1 MAYFLTVDAGTGSGR
16 AIIFD
21 TQGRQVG
28 ISQEEWSH
36 LPEAGV
42 ANSMGFDTQT
52 NWKII
57 SKCIQE
63 AIKDADIK
71 PGEIKAI
78 TATSMREGI
87 VLYDKDNQ
95 EIFGVANVDARAD
108 KEVAYLNKTHPSF
121 EKEFYQ
127 ISGQTFALGALPR
140 LLWVKNNKPSVYEKT
155 ANISM
160 ISDWVLAKLSNVIAT
175 DPSNAGTTG
184 VFSLQSRQWDTN
196 MATKVG
202 LKDDIFPPV
211 YETGTQIGEVTS
223 TAAKATG
230 LLEGTPVI
238 MGGGDV
244 QLGSAGLG
252 VVEKNQVAILGGTF
266 WQQLVNMDK
275 PLTHPH
281 MDIRVNPHVIEGISQ
296 AEGISFF
303 SGMVMRWF
311 RDVFCESEV
320 AQAQKRGIDPYS
332 LLEEL
337 ASKVPAG
344 SNGILPI
351 FSDAMHYGKWYHAAP
366 SFLNLSLDTQKSSK
380 AAMFRSLEEN
390 AAIVSMLN
398 FESIF
403 EFTGVSTDSITFA
416 GGASKGALWSQI
428 LADVTQKEIQIPR
441 VNEATALGGAFA
453 CGVATG
459 EYNSIAEASKA
470 LIQWEKSYTPQKEN
484 RELYQDVAGKWK
496 EAYASSLAL
505 VDKGITTSMWK
516 APGL

>member
-1 MAYFLTVDAGTGSGR
+1 MGYFLTVDAGTGSGR

-21 TQGRQVG
+21 TIGNQVG

-36 LPEAGV
+36 LSEAGV
-42 ANSMGFDTQT
+42 PNSMGFDTKT
-52 NWKII
+52 NWNII
-57 SKCIQE
+57 SRCIQG
-63 AIKDADIK
+63 AIKDAGIVSS
-71 PGEIKAI
+71 EIKAV

-87 VLYDKDNQ
+87 VLYDKDNK
-95 EIFGVANVDARAD
+95 ELFGVANVDARAD
-108 KEVAYLNKTHPSF
+108 KEVAYLNATYPTL
-121 EKEFYQ
+121 EEEFYV

-140 LLWVKNNKPSVYEKT
+140 LMWVKNNKPSVYEKT
-155 ANISM
+155 TNISM
-160 ISDWVLAKLSNVIAT
+160 ISDWVLARLSDVIAT

-184 VFSLQSRQWDTN
+184 VFSLKTRQWDKS

-211 YETGTQIGEVTS
+211 YETGTQIGEVTNQ
-223 TAAKATG
+223 AAQETG
-230 LLEGTPVI
+230 LAVGTPVI

-252 VVEKNQVAILGGTF
+252 VVETNQVAILGGTF

-275 PLTHPH
+275 PLTHPD
-281 MDIRVNPHVIEGISQ
+281 MDIRINPHVIEGISQ

-320 AQAQKRGIDPYS
+320 AEAKRIGIDPYS

-337 ASKVPAG
+337 ASKIPAG

-366 SFLNLSLDTQKSSK
+366 SFLNLSLDTQKCSK

-398 FESIF
+398 LESIF
-403 EFTGVSTDSITFA
+403 TFTGVQTDTVTFA
-416 GGASKGALWSQI
+416 GGASKGPLWSQI
-428 LADVTQKEIQIPR
+428 LADVTQKEIRIPR

-459 EYNSIAEASKA
+459 EYDSIAQASKA
-470 LIQWEKSYTPQKEN
+470 FIQWDKTYTPNTQNKD
-484 RELYQDVAGKWK
+484 LYQDVASKWK
-496 EAYASSLAL
+496 DAYVSSLAL
-505 VDKGITTSMWK
+505 VDKGVTTSMWK

>member
-21 TQGRQVG
+21 TKGNQIG
-28 ISQEEWSH
+28 ISQQEWSH
-36 LPEAGV
+36 LPETGV
-42 ANSMGFDTQT
+42 KNSMGFDTVT
-52 NWKII
+52 NWDIV
-57 SKCIQE
+57 SNCIQG
-63 AIKDADIK
+63 AIKDANISAN
-71 PGEIKAI
+71 EIKAV

-87 VLYDKDNQ
+87 VLYDKDNK
-95 EIFGVANVDARAD
+95 ELFGVANVDARAD
-108 KEVAYLNKTHPSF
+108 KEVAYLNQTYPDL
-121 EKEFYQ
+121 EKEFYA

-140 LLWVKNNKPSVYEKT
+140 LLWVKDNKPSVYEKT
-155 ANISM
+155 TNISM

-184 VFSLQSRQWDTN
+184 IFSLRTRQWDSG
-196 MATKVG
+196 MATKIG

-223 TAAKATG
+223 IASKQTG
-230 LLEGTPVI
+230 LAEGTPVI

-252 VVEKNQVAILGGTF
+252 VVETNQVAILGGTF

-281 MDIRVNPHVIEGISQ
+281 MNIRINPHVIEGISQ

-311 RDVFCESEV
+311 RDNFCHEEV
-320 AQAQKRGIDPYS
+320 TKAKQAGLDPYS
-332 LLEEL
+332 LLEAE
-337 ASKVPAG
+337 ASQVPAG
-344 SNGILPI
+344 SHGILPI
-351 FSDAMHYGKWYHAAP
+351 FSDVMKYGKWYHAAP
-366 SFLNLSLDTQKSSK
+366 SFLNLNINHSDTK

-398 FESIF
+398 LESIF
-403 EFTGVSTDSITFA
+403 EFTGVYTDSITFA
-416 GGASKGALWSQI
+416 GGASKGPLWSQI
-428 LADVTQKEIQIPR
+428 LADVTQKEIRIPR

-453 CGVATG
+453 CGVAVN
-459 EYNSIAEASKA
+459 EYDSIAQASKA
-470 LIQWEKSYTPQKEN
+470 LIQWEKSYAPNAEHK
-484 RELYQDVAGKWK
+484 ELYQEVAGKWQK
-496 EAYASSLAL
+496 AYASSLSL